1 MIKISLLGD
10 IGNFELELKLVTI
23 NGGFYSAVEAKH
35 YSHNLIS
42 RLYNDFAADY
52 IYSHSTPRNHIT
64 LVVGFWEDAG

>member
-23 NGGFYSAVEAKH
+23 NGRFYSAVEAKH

-42 RLYNDFAADY
+42 RLYNEFAADY
-52 IYSHSTPRNHIT
+52 I
-64 LVVGFWEDAG
+64 